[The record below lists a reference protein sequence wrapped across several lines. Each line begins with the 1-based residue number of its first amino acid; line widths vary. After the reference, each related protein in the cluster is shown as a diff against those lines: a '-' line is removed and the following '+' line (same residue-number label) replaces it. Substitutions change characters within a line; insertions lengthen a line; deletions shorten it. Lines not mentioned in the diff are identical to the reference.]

1 MMVTI
6 GLAYLL
12 IAFYFVMERLQRKS
26 KQALSL
32 QVGPSD
38 RGSSRLLLISG
49 LIEIASLLL
58 APVLNMN
65 GWGLMQVEAAINW
78 IGILI
83 MLGGLTLRYFAA
95 KTLGEFYTRTLLV
108 VPEQAVIE
116 QGPYRVIRHPGY
128 LGVLLG
134 SVGAGLATANWIM
147 LVIVMLAKLIG
158 IGYRIYSEEK
168 MLLVAFGEKY
178 RAYRANTYRLIPFIL

>member
-1 MMVTI
+1 MMVSIALT
-6 GLAYLL
+6 YLL
-12 IAFYFVMERLQRKS
+12 TAFYFVMERLQRKS

-32 QVGPSD
+32 QAGPSD
-38 RGSSRLLLISG
+38 RGSSRFLISG
-49 LIEIASLLL
+49 LIEIAFLLL

-65 GWGLMQVEAAINW
+65 GWGLMQVGAAMNW

-95 KTLGEFYTRTLLV
+95 KTLGELYTRMLLV

-116 QGPYRVIRHPGY
+116 QGPYKVIRHPGY

-134 SVGAGLATANWIM
+134 SVGAGLATANWIV
-147 LVIVMLAKLIG
+147 LVTVMLTKFIG

-168 MLLVAFGEKY
+168 MLLVAFSEEY
-178 RAYRANTYRLIPFIL
+178 SAYRANTYRLIPFIL

>member
-1 MMVTI
+1 MMVTNA
-6 GLAYLL
+6 LAYLL

-32 QVGPSD
+32 QAGPSD
-38 RGSSRLLLISG
+38 RGSSRFLISG
-49 LIEIASLLL
+49 LIEIAFLLL

-65 GWGLMQVEAAINW
+65 GWGLMQVGAAINW

-95 KTLGEFYTRTLLV
+95 KTLGEFYTRTLIV

-116 QGPYRVIRHPGY
+116 QGPYKVIPSPWI
-128 LGVLLG
+128 LG
-134 SVGAGLATANWIM
+134 SSPGFGGSRISYSKLDCACNCDAYKIHWDRLSHLLRGEDATR
-147 LVIVMLAKLIG
+147 G
-158 IGYRIYSEEK
+158 IR
-168 MLLVAFGEKY
+168 
-178 RAYRANTYRLIPFIL
+178 

>member
-6 GLAYLL
+6 ALAYLL

-32 QVGPSD
+32 QAGPSD
-38 RGSSRLLLISG
+38 LGSSRLFLISG
-49 LIEIASLLL
+49 LIEIAFLLL

-65 GWGLMQVEAAINW
+65 GWGLMQVGAAINW

-95 KTLGEFYTRTLLV
+95 KTWESSTRGRCLSS
-108 VPEQAVIE
+108 QSK
-116 QGPYRVIRHPGY
+116 R
-128 LGVLLG
+128 
-134 SVGAGLATANWIM
+134 
-147 LVIVMLAKLIG
+147 
-158 IGYRIYSEEK
+158 
-168 MLLVAFGEKY
+168 
-178 RAYRANTYRLIPFIL
+178 